1 MGQDKA
7 RGGLLPQ
14 SDIRPL
20 VTRGQIWSIS
30 AATGLFL
37 AVALGLVLIVSH
49 VVVSM
54 RHTAN
59 DIDDQRAISAA
70 AAAVAALERGLSI
83 VVRDN
88 SLWDEGYE
96 AVRSGD
102 GAEWI
107 RETWGDATVNYPLY
121 DGLVVFRPDLTV
133 IAAYDKGEPFTPSG
147 EIGKLIAGQAKRA
160 QASHMPVTAFMS
172 MGGEIVSTAAMTIQP
187 FAGPVPDAPVLFLF
201 KSIDDEIIA
210 SMASDYQISGLAL
223 ASTRAEDQLNLALDD
238 PNGKPL
244 GYLTWPSRKP
254 GDLAFES
261 HRSLLVMA
269 GATLVVFLLMVLA
282 AGFIESLRLRRIA
295 AAAEYEAKRDTLTG
309 TLNRS
314 GFLEVLDRLAAEAS
328 SSRPVTLHMLDLDG
342 FKQVNDTWGHAVGD
356 LLIVAV
362 AVRLAGFGD
371 HFVAVGR
378 LGGDEF
384 ALAQVHDAPP
394 EVLAQQVIDA
404 FSKPFMVGRHDLH
417 VTTSIGYASTREP
430 IDPAELMRRADVAMY
445 RAKAEGKFRALEYH
459 SKMEESCKDQE
470 A

>member
-107 RETWGDATVNYPLY
+107 RETWGDPTVNYPLY

-133 IAAYDKGEPFTPSG
+133 IAAYDKGEPLRYRVRS
-147 EIGKLIAGQAKRA
+147 
-160 QASHMPVTAFMS
+160 AS
-172 MGGEIVSTAAMTIQP
+172 
-187 FAGPVPDAPVLFLF
+187 
-201 KSIDDEIIA
+201 
-210 SMASDYQISGLAL
+210 
-223 ASTRAEDQLNLALDD
+223 
-238 PNGKPL
+238 
-244 GYLTWPSRKP
+244 
-254 GDLAFES
+254 
-261 HRSLLVMA
+261 
-269 GATLVVFLLMVLA
+269 
-282 AGFIESLRLRRIA
+282 
-295 AAAEYEAKRDTLTG
+295 
-309 TLNRS
+309 
-314 GFLEVLDRLAAEAS
+314 
-328 SSRPVTLHMLDLDG
+328 
-342 FKQVNDTWGHAVGD
+342 
-356 LLIVAV
+356 
-362 AVRLAGFGD
+362 
-371 HFVAVGR
+371 
-378 LGGDEF
+378 
-384 ALAQVHDAPP
+384 
-394 EVLAQQVIDA
+394 
-404 FSKPFMVGRHDLH
+404 
-417 VTTSIGYASTREP
+417 
-430 IDPAELMRRADVAMY
+430 
-445 RAKAEGKFRALEYH
+445 
-459 SKMEESCKDQE
+459 
-470 A
+470 